1 MANAFMVNNE
11 RTVQTRESSSKQQQQ
26 NALTEFLQ
34 GQNVFVNLPTGSIIA
49 NALFCILQSS

>member
-1 MANAFMVNNE
+1 MVNNE
-11 RTVQTRESSSKQQQQ
+11 RTVQTSESSSEQQQQ

-49 NALFCILQSS
+49 NALLCILQSG

>member
-1 MANAFMVNNE
+1 MVNNE
-11 RTVQTRESSSKQQQQ
+11 RTVQTRESSSEQQQQQ